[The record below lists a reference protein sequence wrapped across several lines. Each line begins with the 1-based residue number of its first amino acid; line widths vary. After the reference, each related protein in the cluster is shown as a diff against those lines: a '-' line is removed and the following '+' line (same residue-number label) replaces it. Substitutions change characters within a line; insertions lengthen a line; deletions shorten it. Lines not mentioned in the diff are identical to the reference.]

1 MNAIRPALLLGLAA
15 LPWNDC
21 AAQAVSSPLVQA
33 PVAPGLGAARAQ
45 LRRHAGRGA
54 VMHRHGVVVQAP
66 VAVREQPLAS
76 GAVTHQVQLPAEPG
90 QAAVV
95 VRSIQPDNVAGNY
108 RIDFDALDVDG
119 DGFIG
124 RDEAQANP
132 ALADEFDSL
141 DTARRG
147 KLAREQLAGWL

>member
-1 MNAIRPALLLGLAA
+1 MHGGVG
-15 LPWNDC
+15 D
-21 AAQAVSSPLVQA
+21 
-33 PVAPGLGAARAQ
+33 VAPTYGP
-45 LRRHAGRGA
+45 
-54 VMHRHGVVVQAP
+54 HG
-66 VAVREQPLAS
+66 
-76 GAVTHQVQLPAEPG
+76 
-90 QAAVV
+90 
-95 VRSIQPDNVAGNY
+95 
-108 RIDFDALDVDG
+108 G